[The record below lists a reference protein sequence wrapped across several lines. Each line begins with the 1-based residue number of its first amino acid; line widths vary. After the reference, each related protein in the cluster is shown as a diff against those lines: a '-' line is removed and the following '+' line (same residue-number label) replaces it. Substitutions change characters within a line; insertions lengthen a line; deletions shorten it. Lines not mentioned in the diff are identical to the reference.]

1 MEKHQQGALAVKSIL
16 VSDKNPHRRFQF
28 CSVLLALIQTL
39 LIAVH
44 ESLDV
49 IVVGDLGIFQK
60 NRTRNLIIWRWTGC
74 GIRAV
79 LIQIN

>member
-1 MEKHQQGALAVKSIL
+1 MEKHQQGGLAVESIL
-16 VSDKNPHRRFQF
+16 VSDKNTHMRFQF
-28 CSVLLALIQTL
+28 CSVLLDLIQTL
-39 LIAVH
+39 QIAVH

-60 NRTRNLIIWRWTGC
+60 NRTRNSIIRRWTGC
-74 GIRAV
+74 GVRAV